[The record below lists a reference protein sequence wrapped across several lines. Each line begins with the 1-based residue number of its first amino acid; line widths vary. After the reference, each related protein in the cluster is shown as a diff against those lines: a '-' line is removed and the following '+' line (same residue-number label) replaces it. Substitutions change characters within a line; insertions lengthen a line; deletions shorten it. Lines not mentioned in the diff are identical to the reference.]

1 MPSGELPGMTRELMM
16 VEYPSTT
23 RLSQSTTT
31 PGGRSSLARNDEN
44 GLTTHAVLFPADD
57 EIDRIRAEAVR
68 AGYADGAQTGLAVGI
83 AVGAALTLLALAAP
97 HVKSRFA
104 DLKARMGRKPEIATE
119 VLPGDVGPAIE
130 TPQSENRAS
139 ATMAE

>member
-1 MPSGELPGMTRELMM
+1 M

-23 RLSQSTTT
+23 RLSQSST

-57 EIDRIRAEAVR
+57 EVDRIRAEGVR
-68 AGYADGAQTGLAVGI
+68 AGYTDGAQVGLAVGV
-83 AVGAALTLLALAAP
+83 AVGAVVTLLALKAAP

-104 DLKARMGRKPEIATE
+104 DLRAKLGWKAEVAVE
-119 VLPGDVGPAIE
+119 VLPGEAGAEVE
-130 TPQSENRAS
+130 TPQSENRTF